1 MGIMKA
7 YRSVHQAL
15 FVLAFVPMILDW
27 WPFYLALIPPL
38 ALIIPYALN
47 ERSIDRRTREE
58 RLLQNDPVLHDYR
71 ESA

>member
-1 MGIMKA
+1 MKA
-7 YRSVHQAL
+7 YRSVHQGL

-47 ERSIDRRTREE
+47 ERAIE
-58 RLLQNDPVLHDYR
+58 RMERQEPSLQNDPILHDYR